1 MFVHPEA
8 LHVIPLLDPPPSRTC
23 YAIYRKD
30 QNVMPDSPIGI
41 CLRELR
47 RLVEENHWIEK
58 L

>member
-1 MFVHPEA
+1 M
-8 LHVIPLLDPPPSRTC
+8 IPLLDPPPSKTC